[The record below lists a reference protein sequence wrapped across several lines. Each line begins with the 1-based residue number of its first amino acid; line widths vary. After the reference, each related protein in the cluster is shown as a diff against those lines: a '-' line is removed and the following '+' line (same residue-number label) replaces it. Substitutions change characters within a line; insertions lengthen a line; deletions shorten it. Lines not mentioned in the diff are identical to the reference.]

1 MNQIFNLYDPNSKC
15 NHKSI
20 FNQVI
25 YNENKNGIFSTE
37 SIMTTTLNNLSS
49 STQNT
54 VLLKSCT
61 IKSNIKDYNNDEKD
75 IYLNQFKNDYPLA
88 NSSSNSFI
96 NAPQCAGCK
105 QLVMDRTILQVL
117 NQSWHV
123 NCLKCMDCGTSL
135 SEKCFVRTDELYCKE
150 DFFRRFGTKCAGCD
164 KGIPPME
171 VVRTA
176 QENVYHLDCFS
187 CVSCARMLNTGDEFY
202 LLRDRKLMCKS
213 DFETAKAREAEL
225 DNANK
230 RPRTTISA
238 KQLEALKRV
247 YSESPK
253 PVRHIREQLSEETG
267 LDMRVVQVWFQNRRA
282 KEKRLKKDAGR
293 NIWSISDSLLISS
306 TNTSTNSSTPVCMN
320 ESYLYSTCS
329 NDLDKSSAPYCGDNS
344 IILDDS
350 TSGDEYLSKDEFQGS
365 VSSDTDSNCSVEPE
379 DLNHSFNFSVVC
391 DTSHSKYITDTS
403 TTEELPLNK
412 EEFLTHDNKSAL
424 LQASSKS
431 TLYKNPSVH
440 NLIST
445 KAEQVHDAKFHGSTH
460 TWLSTPQPLQNQGFS
475 VDDQSFKPDNNDNII
490 LKHSIENNISILSD
504 PDNKNHN
511 ILHFASNPFVS
522 NCFSLNKQVV
532 SNSQLLTKETY
543 LQPVDFHPYCLNAS
557 SLSQYGIP
565 QSSSS

>member
-1 MNQIFNLYDPNSKC
+1 MNETFTLYNQNSEYNHESILNQIIC
-15 NHKSI
+15 T
-20 FNQVI
+20 
-25 YNENKNGIFSTE
+25 ENKNGFYSTE
-37 SIMTTTLNNLSS
+37 TTMTNSLNHLNNDL
-49 STQNT
+49 QNT
-54 VLLKSCT
+54 VLFKSCT
-61 IKSNIKDYNNDEKD
+61 IKSNIKDVDHDNKD
-75 IYLNQFKNDYPLA
+75 ISLNHFNNDYPLA
-88 NSSSNSFI
+88 HSSPNSFI

-247 YSESPK
+247 YGESPK

-306 TNTSTNSSTPVCMN
+306 ANTSTNSNTPVCMN
-320 ESYLYSTCS
+320 EPYLFSTCS

-365 VSSDTDSNCSVEPE
+365 GSSDTDSNCSEEPE
-379 DLNHSFNFSVVC
+379 DLNQSLNFSVVC
-391 DTSHSKYITDTS
+391 DPTHSKHTTDIP
-403 TTEELPLNK
+403 TTEKLSLNK
-412 EEFLTHDNKSAL
+412 DEFLTHDNKSAIF
-424 LQASSKS
+424 QAFSKS
-431 TLYKNPSVH
+431 TLYENHSAH
-440 NLIST
+440 DLTST
-445 KAEQVHDAKFHGSTH
+445 KAEQVHDVKFHGYTQ
-460 TWLSTPQPLQNQGFS
+460 TWLSTPRPLQNQDFS
-475 VDDQSFKPDNNDNII
+475 IDNQSFKPDNDNII
-490 LKHSIENNISILSD
+490 LKHSIENISILNES
-504 PDNKNHN
+504 DNKNHN
-511 ILHFASNPFVS
+511 ILRFASNPFVS
-522 NCFSLNKQVV
+522 SCISLNKQVV
-532 SNSQLLTKETY
+532 SNSELSTKETY
-543 LQPVDFHPYCLNAS
+543 LQPVDFYPYYLNAS

>member
-1 MNQIFNLYDPNSKC
+1 MNC
-15 NHKSI
+15 
-20 FNQVI
+20 
-25 YNENKNGIFSTE
+25 
-37 SIMTTTLNNLSS
+37 
-49 STQNT
+49 
-54 VLLKSCT
+54 
-61 IKSNIKDYNNDEKD
+61 
-75 IYLNQFKNDYPLA
+75 
-88 NSSSNSFI
+88 
-96 NAPQCAGCK
+96 
-105 QLVMDRTILQVL
+105 
-117 NQSWHV
+117 
-123 NCLKCMDCGTSL
+123 
-135 SEKCFVRTDELYCKE
+135 
-150 DFFRRFGTKCAGCD
+150 
-164 KGIPPME
+164 
-171 VVRTA
+171 
-176 QENVYHLDCFS
+176 
-187 CVSCARMLNTGDEFY
+187 
-202 LLRDRKLMCKS
+202 
-213 DFETAKAREAEL
+213 TAKKTFFEAEL

-267 LDMRVVQVWFQNRRA
+267 LDMRVVQVWFQNLISVQTYKKLPLPLRLA

-365 VSSDTDSNCSVEPE
+365 VSSDTDSNCLEEPE

-391 DTSHSKYITDTS
+391 DTSHSKHITDTS
-403 TTEELPLNK
+403 TTEKLPLNK

-431 TLYKNPSVH
+431 TLYENHSVH

-522 NCFSLNKQVV
+522 NCFSLNKQVI
-532 SNSQLLTKETY
+532 SNSELSTKETY
-543 LQPVDFHPYCLNAS
+543 LQPVDFYPYCLNAS